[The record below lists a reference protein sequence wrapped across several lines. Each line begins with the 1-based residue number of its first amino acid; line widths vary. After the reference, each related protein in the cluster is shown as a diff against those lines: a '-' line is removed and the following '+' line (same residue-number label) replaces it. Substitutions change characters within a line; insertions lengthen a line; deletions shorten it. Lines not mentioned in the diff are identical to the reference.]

1 MKFLTVAFMT
11 LTLLAASGC
20 WWTTHD
26 SSKGGITP
34 VNEEFSITVPS
45 SATVKQGGETTF
57 DVSLNRGDYFKQDVQ
72 LNIKANGISI
82 APTSILVK
90 AGDKPQVT
98 IRITAVSDLALGE
111 YIVSITGTPI
121 TGRPASTAFTVT
133 VAAK

>member
-45 SATVKQGGETTF
+45 SATVKQGGETTVE
-57 DVSLNRGDYFKQDVQ
+57 VSLNRGDYFKQDVQ
-72 LNIKANGISI
+72 LNIMANGIRV

-90 AGDKPQVT
+90 AGDKPAVNVK
-98 IRITAVSDLALGE
+98 ITAAGDLALGD
-111 YIVSITGTPI
+111 YTVSVTGMPT
-121 TGRPASTAFTVT
+121 TGRPASTSFTVT
-133 VAAK
+133 VPAK